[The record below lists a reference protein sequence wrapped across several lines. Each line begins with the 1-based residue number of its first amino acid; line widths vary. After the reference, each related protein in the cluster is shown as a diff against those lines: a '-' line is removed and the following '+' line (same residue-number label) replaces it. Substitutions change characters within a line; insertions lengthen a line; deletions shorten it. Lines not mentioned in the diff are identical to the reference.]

1 MTEEEWRVLNMAG
14 DQKFSNRGI
23 TDLRA
28 KVMYDI
34 GIGSTT
40 SLRKAAARIL
50 WELKRRADDEEE

>member
-1 MTEEEWRVLNMAG
+1 MTKEEWHILNMAG
-14 DQKFSNRGI
+14 EKKFSNRGI

-40 SLRKAAARIL
+40 SLRKAAARII
-50 WELKRRADDEEE
+50 WELNRRADDEEE

>member
-1 MTEEEWRVLNMAG
+1 MTTEEMHVLNMAG
-14 DQKFSNRGI
+14 DEKFSNRGI

-40 SLRKAAARIL
+40 SLRKAAARII
-50 WELKRRADDEEE
+50 WELKRRNDEED